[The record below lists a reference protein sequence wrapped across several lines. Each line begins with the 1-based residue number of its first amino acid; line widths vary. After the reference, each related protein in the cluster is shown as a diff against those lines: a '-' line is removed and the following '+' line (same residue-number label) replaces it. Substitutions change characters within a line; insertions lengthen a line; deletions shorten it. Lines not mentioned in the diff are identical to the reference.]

1 MIYGLHKSQSNSWG
15 YQRNENGTLG
25 NPYYNSNRK
34 IGLNGEEE
42 HKTEV
47 YTPSWGGNSTH
58 DAYNREYGTP
68 KPAQRGYNNYNYT
81 THFYDEDAKKEWW
94 NHLVKDKNHLSGD
107 GMVSITLGIPD
118 YKLDGSRPYS
128 EVVKEA
134 IEEQAARDNRAKTS
148 PEDLAIGREIKESV
162 PSSVQ
167 TVGSSTPTPTAP
179 APAPAAPA
187 ASTPEGTP
195 APASAAQSP

>member
-1 MIYGLHKSQSNSWG
+1 MEDPRITHAEREEIFDYDDDADVTTTLKSAHQAELIYGLHKSQSNTYG
-15 YQRNENGTLG
+15 YQKTEDGKLV
-25 NPYYNSNRK
+25 NPNAHSNRK

-68 KPAQRGYNNYNYT
+68 KPQERGSNSYNYT

-118 YKLDGSRPYS
+118 YKLDGSRSYS

-134 IEEQAARDNRAKTS
+134 IE
-148 PEDLAIGREIKESV
+148 
-162 PSSVQ
+162 
-167 TVGSSTPTPTAP
+167 
-179 APAPAAPA
+179 
-187 ASTPEGTP
+187 
-195 APASAAQSP
+195 

>member
-1 MIYGLHKSQSNSWG
+1 LIYGLHKSQHNTYG
-15 YQRNENGTLG
+15 YAKDEEG
-25 NPYYNSNRK
+25 NLLNPNVGSNRR

-42 HKTEV
+42 HKTAKH
-47 YTPSWGGNSTH
+47 TPTWGGNSTH
-58 DAYNREYGTP
+58 DAYNREYGTA
-68 KPAQRGYNNYNYT
+68 KPSERGSNSYNYT

-94 NHLVKDKNHLSGD
+94 RHLIKDKDHLSGD

-118 YKLDGSRPYS
+118 YKLDGTRSYS

-134 IEEQAARDNRAKTS
+134 IEQQAARDNRAKTS
-148 PEDLAIGREIKESV
+148 ADDLAIGREIKNSV

-167 TVGSSTPTPTAP
+167 TVGATPE

-187 ASTPEGTP
+187 S
-195 APASAAQSP
+195 